1 HNMRI
6 EGSAV
11 PLPPGLRSPRVP
23 SLSPPGADTLVFG
36 VPVPDEV
43 AGGCMLPRPV
53 RECIAHVRRHGL
65 DTEGLFRRSP
75 PSTALR
81 AAKDGYNRGQTV
93 DLDLAGVHVAAVLL
107 KLYFRELPVAVFGDG
122 TGSCS
127 YETVR
132 GLPAAA
138 AGDAEGGAEV
148 AQQMDAVR
156 VRYVREVVLAAL
168 SAACRQLLCHV
179 CALLCAVARKEA
191 VNRMPAYN
199 LAIVFAPN
207 MARTRNPIED
217 VAMCGAGPTAA
228 TVGGVLQ
235 IMVQH
240 FDQVF
245 SAEIA
250 RTLGHTDSDDPAI
263 AVLDAIDAMNRTPS
277 PDSEPTKSASP
288 LPPSDEPTS
297 DGA

>member
-1 HNMRI
+1 M
-6 EGSAV
+6 
-11 PLPPGLRSPRVP
+11 
-23 SLSPPGADTLVFG
+23 VFG
-36 VPVPDEV
+36 VAVPDEV
-43 AGGCMLPRPV
+43 ADGRMLPRPV

-81 AAKDGYNRGQTV
+81 AAKDSYNRAQAV

-107 KLYFRELPVAVFGDG
+107 KMYFRELPTAVFGDG
-122 TGSCS
+122 AGSCG

-132 GLPAAA
+132 GLPAASA
-138 AGDAEGGAEV
+138 AGPGDGEPAEV
-148 AQQMDAVR
+148 ARQMDAVR

-168 SAACRQLLCHV
+168 GAAYRQLLCHV
-179 CALLCAVARKEA
+179 CALLSVVARNQTA
-191 VNRMPAYN
+191 NRMPAHN

-207 MARTRNPIED
+207 MARSRNPVDD
-217 VAMCGAGPTAA
+217 VAMCGAGARAP

-235 IMVQH
+235 LMVER

-250 RTLGHTDSDDPAI
+250 RALGRSDADDPATAI
-263 AVLDAIDAMNRTPS
+263 LDAVDAMNQRPRS
-277 PDSEPTKSASP
+277 PLAETAEPTKHTSPSIASASD
-288 LPPSDEPTS
+288 SS
-297 DGA
+297 